1 MLEGDKAADDWQTW
15 EDWGRREP
23 PAPEGFASMGP
34 WYPFA
39 AVAVTTDPSEG
50 QRLVVVYRRPL
61 RKKIEAYKP

>member
-1 MLEGDKAADDWQTW
+1 MLEDYKAADDWQTW

-23 PAPEGFASMGP
+23 QAPDGFKPSGP

-39 AVAVTTDPSEG
+39 AVAVATDPSEG

-61 RKKIEAYKP
+61 RKVEAYKP